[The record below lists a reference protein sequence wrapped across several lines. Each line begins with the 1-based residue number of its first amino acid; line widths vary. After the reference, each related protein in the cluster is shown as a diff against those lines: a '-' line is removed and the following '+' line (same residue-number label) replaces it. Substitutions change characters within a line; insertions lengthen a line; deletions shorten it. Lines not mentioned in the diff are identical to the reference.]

1 MKYNKYKILIVALLV
16 AVTFNSCQD
25 EDQEFGDLVTPT
37 NIQVEVTYL
46 DDIDGD
52 GVLDVSAAPGLGS
65 GQVRFMVSANN
76 AINYQIVVQ
85 GENKLQGPEGVD
97 HIFSILG
104 ENTFQVTAIATGTG
118 GVSSSTTFEINVLSL
133 YEPPADLLE
142 MLRGN
147 GSRVWRIKSEANGHF
162 GLGPAGGNPFEFFAA
177 PAESKAGVGM
187 YDDRYV
193 FNEDGTFTH
202 IVDNTNDDPT
212 TDISG
217 TVFGRE
223 VLINELGGIGGGTQD
238 GADILNYEYE
248 DYSQQWS
255 LTAPGGVETLNLS
268 GIGFLGYYIGGN
280 HQYQI
285 LSRSANEMVVKSTDG
300 NGDFDWGFILV
311 AE

>member
-1 MKYNKYKILIVALLV
+1 MI
-16 AVTFNSCQD
+16 
-25 EDQEFGDLVTPT
+25 TPT

-46 DDIDGD
+46 DDIDND
-52 GVLDVSAAPGLGS
+52 GMLDVTEAPGLGS
-65 GQVRFMVSANN
+65 GQVRFMVSADN
-76 AINYQIVVQ
+76 AINYQVVVQ
-85 GENKLQGPEGVD
+85 GENKLQGPNGVD

-104 ENTFQVTAIATGTG
+104 ENTFSVTAIATGTG
-118 GVSSSTTFEINVLSL
+118 GVSSSITFNIDVLSL

-142 MLRGN
+142 MLRGD

-162 GLGPAGGNPFEFFAA
+162 GLGPAGGDPFSFFAS
-177 PAESKAGVGM
+177 PAEGKAGVGM

-212 TDISG
+212 TDVSG

-223 VLINELGGIGGGTQD
+223 VLINELGGVGGGEQD
-238 GADILNYEYE
+238 GADIINYVYE

-285 LSRSANEMVVKSTDG
+285 LSRSANEMTVKSTDG
-300 NGDFDWGFILV
+300 NGDFDWGFILI

>member
-1 MKYNKYKILIVALLV
+1 MKNNKYISSILALLI
-16 AVTFNSCQD
+16 AITFNSCQD
-25 EDQEFGDLVTPT
+25 EDQEFGDLITPT

-46 DDIDGD
+46 DDIDND
-52 GVLDVSAAPGLGS
+52 GMLDVTEAPGLGS
-65 GQVRFMVSANN
+65 GQVRFMVSADN
-76 AINYQIVVQ
+76 AINYQVVVQ
-85 GENKLQGPEGVD
+85 GENKLQGPNGVD

-104 ENTFQVTAIATGTG
+104 ENTFSVTAIATGTG
-118 GVSSSTTFEINVLSL
+118 GVSSSITFNIDVLSL

-142 MLRGN
+142 MLRGD

-162 GLGPAGGNPFEFFAA
+162 GLGPAGGDPFSFFAS
-177 PAESKAGVGM
+177 PAEGKAGVGM

-212 TDISG
+212 TDVSG

-223 VLINELGGIGGGTQD
+223 VLINELGGVGGGEQD
-238 GADILNYEYE
+238 GADIINYVYE

-285 LSRSANEMVVKSTDG
+285 LSRSANEMTVKSTDG
-300 NGDFDWGFILV
+300 NGDFDWGFILI

>member
-1 MKYNKYKILIVALLV
+1 MKNNKYISLIFALLV
-16 AVTFNSCQD
+16 AITFNSCQD
-25 EDQEFGDLVTPT
+25 EDQEFGDLITPT
-37 NIQVEVTYL
+37 NIQVEITYL
-46 DDIDGD
+46 DDIDDD
-52 GVLDVSAAPGLGS
+52 GIADESTAPGLGS
-65 GQVRFMVSANN
+65 GQVRFMVSADN

-85 GENKLQGPEGVD
+85 GENKLQGPNGVD

-104 ENTFQVTAIATGTG
+104 ENTFTVTAIATGTG
-118 GVSSSTTFEINVLSL
+118 GVSSSKSFDIDVLSL

-142 MLRGN
+142 MLRGD

-202 IVDNTNDDPT
+202 IVDSTNDDPS
-212 TDISG
+212 TDVTG

-223 VLINELGGIGGGTQD
+223 VLVNELGGVGGGEQD
-238 GADILNYEYE
+238 GADILNYVYE
-248 DYSQQWS
+248 DYSETWS

-300 NGDFDWGFILV
+300 NGQFDWGFILV